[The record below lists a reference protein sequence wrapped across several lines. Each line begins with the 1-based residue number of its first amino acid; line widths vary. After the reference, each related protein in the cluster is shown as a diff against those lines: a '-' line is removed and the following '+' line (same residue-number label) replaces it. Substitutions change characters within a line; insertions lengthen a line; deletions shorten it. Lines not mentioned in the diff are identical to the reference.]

1 MTPTHVLLSDGRS
14 VYTWQYRTALPPAG
28 GASAAK
34 GAAGVAGALQDAGA
48 GMRKGGG
55 RERML
60 DIDDPSPTPAQVR
73 HATHSVWDGEE
84 CALKGVIR
92 GLQGSCRAMGEGQ
105 ARLPYIMQAR
115 PHWFHLRTDCLTI
128 GGMMTDRAWR
138 ATSCA
143 GRAATTPSRPSGRRT
158 RPWPWAGAA
167 DTSTSTAYRPSGKP
181 QPTFFLESEDGNP

>member
-1 MTPTHVLLSDGRS
+1 MHLCNVIGVPLESRDVPLDPLHVAMTPTHVLLSDGRS

-73 HATHSVWDGEE
+73 HTTHT
-84 CALKGVIR
+84 
-92 GLQGSCRAMGEGQ
+92 LQ
-105 ARLPYIMQAR
+105 
-115 PHWFHLRTDCLTI
+115 CL
-128 GGMMTDRAWR
+128 
-138 ATSCA
+138 
-143 GRAATTPSRPSGRRT
+143 
-158 RPWPWAGAA
+158 
-167 DTSTSTAYRPSGKP
+167 
-181 QPTFFLESEDGNP
+181 